1 MRDALS
7 KKIWWALFT
16 EKEPSPYPMCMIS
29 GGHTDKQTNKFHI
42 AYGTGVSSIETHFRN
57 SLHGLVGLAERF
69 QQEVSF
75 NAER

>member
-1 MRDALS
+1 
-7 KKIWWALFT
+7 
-16 EKEPSPYPMCMIS
+16 MCMIS

-42 AYGTGVSSIETHFRN
+42 AYGTGAGAIRTHFRN